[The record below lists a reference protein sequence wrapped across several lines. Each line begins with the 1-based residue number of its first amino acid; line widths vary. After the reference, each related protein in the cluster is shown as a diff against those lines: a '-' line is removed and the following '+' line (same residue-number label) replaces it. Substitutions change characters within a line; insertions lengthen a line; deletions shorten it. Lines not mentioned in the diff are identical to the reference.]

1 MKNSNYYNIK
11 DKTILITGAAGL
23 IGSSVAKEASDLG
36 AKLVLTDFN
45 KDKLDKISEELL
57 KK

>member
-45 KDKLDKISEELL
+45 KDNLDKFQ
-57 KK
+57 KNY